1 MFIWSQLC
9 SAGTF
14 QGSVGR
20 DVCDACPQG
29 SANDAEGSGT
39 CAPCARGTFASDAG
53 LTRCEACE
61 PGTYQN
67 VTGKA
72 SCVDCLAGTQNPL
85 AASDDASAC
94 VACPAGTHSGVK
106 STECVACPAETFS
119 ASEKATV
126 CEECPMHSSP
136 ADGKTRCACD
146 PGHVETASSSFTCEP
161 CAPGWFAEAPDSTF
175 CDLCG
180 GDGYAAKNGT
190 DAVRFFLF
198 TYLRAT
204 TMGNWN
210 DVVFSLQCTPFS
222 PGHVGDDF
230 ENDKRMFGA
239 KTQVPCSP
247 GTRARDMLVALAIV
261 RTCERCPNGT
271 ISAGAADDCVSCDS
285 GSQSSVDNT
294 RCVEVVNA
302 PGSGLDGD
310 GGSSTNATDEYNN
323 LLASYV
329 AAARDNAKTPATA
342 VGFFIL
348 LGVVATCCGLFT
360 GWYRRRR
367 IRLRQ
372 LALEREYLIE
382 EAESDMQRG
391 KPPRRATIYALAGV
405 VSSFFYFHIGD

>member
-1 MFIWSQLC
+1 M
-9 SAGTF
+9 
-14 QGSVGR
+14 
-20 DVCDACPQG
+20 
-29 SANDAEGSGT
+29 
-39 CAPCARGTFASDAG
+39 
-53 LTRCEACE
+53 
-61 PGTYQN
+61 
-67 VTGKA
+67 
-72 SCVDCLAGTQNPL
+72 
-85 AASDDASAC
+85 
-94 VACPAGTHSGVK
+94 
-106 STECVACPAETFS
+106 
-119 ASEKATV
+119 
-126 CEECPMHSSP
+126 
-136 ADGKTRCACD
+136 
-146 PGHVETASSSFTCEP
+146 
-161 CAPGWFAEAPDSTF
+161 
-175 CDLCG
+175 
-180 GDGYAAKNGT
+180 
-190 DAVRFFLF
+190 
-198 TYLRAT
+198 
-204 TMGNWN
+204 
-210 DVVFSLQCTPFS
+210 
-222 PGHVGDDF
+222 GDDF

-271 ISAGAADDCVSCDS
+271 ISAAAADDCVSCDY
-285 GSQSSVDNT
+285 GSRSSDDNT
-294 RCVEVVNA
+294 RCVEVVIA

-391 KPPRRATIYALAGV
+391 KPPRRATIYALAGKFILTFV
-405 VSSFFYFHIGD
+405 RAIRMTSCFVYRCRRGKDRAGRRRRGPRRHDADGAARAAQVLGVPRRRTRPDADVR